1 MISFPVLGIYPPLLL
16 LSKKKHPIFRRCAQ
30 ATSNT
35 TLQDF
40 PLRQNQE
47 KWISATEFQK
57 LKTHHATWPEVQTL
71 EIFAGLTGAWEQC
84 LITNKAYKK
93 LVDLCNSSFLTE
105 AWGSRRCVMA
115 MQNNLVDFH
124 LASPT
129 WESWNHSWIY
139 HNSLPTSTKKNQN
152 SNCRSCC
159 WKEQGSMSRAEGWKP
174 EEHTAQSHEITPSYL
189 EHLFK
194 KQCIQNSSRCQ
205 YLWVL
210 MVSHTSQAHMHQ
222 NFVTV
227 L

>member
-1 MISFPVLGIYPPLLL
+1 MISFPVLGIYPPSLL

-57 LKTHHATWPEVQTL
+57 LKTYHATWPEVETL
-71 EIFAGLTGAWEQC
+71 EIFAGLTGAREQC

-105 AWGSRRCVMA
+105 AWGSRCCVMA

-129 WESWNHSWIY
+129 WRIMEPLLNLPQQFANLYQEKPKLKLQILLLKRTGKHEQSWRLETWRTHSSEPRD
-139 HNSLPTSTKKNQN
+139 HPFLL
-152 SNCRSCC
+152 
-159 WKEQGSMSRAEGWKP
+159 RAFIQKP
-174 EEHTAQSHEITPSYL
+174 MYS
-189 EHLFK
+189 EHL
-194 KQCIQNSSRCQ
+194 
-205 YLWVL
+205 
-210 MVSHTSQAHMHQ
+210 
-222 NFVTV
+222 
-227 L
+227 